1 MTTATTEFTA
11 SSTTT
16 RAAVAGL
23 AFSITLGLLGVI
35 GQVADRQYDDALLAQ
50 VAVVQLASQP
60 ASAAPQA

>member
-1 MTTATTEFTA
+1 MTTAATEFTA

-35 GQVADRQYDDALLAQ
+35 GQVADRQ
-50 VAVVQLASQP
+50 
-60 ASAAPQA
+60 